1 MGLFSGTDS
10 IYQRLSSSQS
20 RTSPDAF
27 SHSESATPQE
37 SSDTDHVVSQVLA
50 FANTLKT
57 ESEREIQSLK
67 DDGIVLK
74 NNVDDLSSEVTQ
86 HKQDIA
92 DYKNTHIKWLCGV
105 AVACLTVVVSAYIHI
120 DGKLDQQHPINSE
133 LSGRVSTLETSVED
147 IGKNETHIKENR
159 IEISKLTTAAA
170 TRDGVIKQVNSN
182 YTQVLKKLTSAP
194 IDSKK

>member
-20 RTSPDAF
+20 RTSSDSF
-27 SHSESATPQE
+27 THSDSATPQE
-37 SSDTDHVVSQVLA
+37 TSDTEQVVSQVLA

-74 NNVDDLSSEVTQ
+74 NNVDDLSAEVTQ

-92 DYKNTHIKWLCGV
+92 EYKSSHIKWLCGV
-105 AVACLTVVVSAYIHI
+105 AVACLAVVASAYIHL
-120 DGKLDQQHPINSE
+120 DGKLDQQHPINTD
-133 LSGRVSTLETSVED
+133 LSSRVSTLETSAED
-147 IGKNETHIKENR
+147 IGKNEKHIKENR
-159 IEISKLTTAAA
+159 IEIGKLTTAAA

-182 YTQVLKKLTSAP
+182 YTQVINKLASRP
-194 IDSKK
+194 IDDKK